1 MGLFPGNTDVAVLFQ
16 FFFFRGCGLH
26 GYLFLPVS
34 SNHGLLLPGDPVVG
48 IHGFLWHYLHWP
60 SLQAIRF
67 SWVWFVTLFHIYCSL
82 PWCYMCRIY
91 SLGLALTIKENHWR
105 CKNMSLK
112 NRLVPWDFIAIEVA
126 RKVSRFHTLAFHLH
140 RAWRQGGGRVKHV
153 GCNPQLSEAGVSKRW
168 PIGQPPVL

>member
-1 MGLFPGNTDVAVLFQ
+1 MGLFPGNTDVALLFQ

-48 IHGFLWHYLHWP
+48 IHGFLWHHLHWP

-91 SLGLALTIKENHWR
+91 SLGLALIIKENHWR

-126 RKVSRFHTLAFHLH
+126 RKVSRFHTLTFHLH